1 MKPQPERETTEDPSM
16 RQRKSARLLVIDND
30 RRVLLFRFIHK
41 SGALAGQDYW
51 ATPGGGLEEG
61 ETFHDAA
68 IRELR
73 EETGL
78 IRDTVGEPVADRE
91 FSLQM
96 PDGEYVSSFEKYYL
110 VTSDGATLSRL
121 EWTPQEAEV
130 IADHRWWSRDELRQ
144 TTDIVWPENLLDMLA
159 TATN

>member
-1 MKPQPERETTEDPSM
+1 M
-16 RQRKSARLLVIDND
+16 RQRKSARLLVIDKD

-41 SGALAGQDYW
+41 AGALAGQDYW
-51 ATPGGGLEEG
+51 ATPGGGVEDD

-78 IRDTVGEPVADRE
+78 IREALGEPLANRE
-91 FSLQM
+91 FSLQL
-96 PDGEYVSSFEKYYL
+96 PDGEYVSSFEQYYL
-110 VTSDGATLSRL
+110 VTSDGVALSRL

-144 TTDIVWPENLLDMLA
+144 TTDVVWPENLLDMLA
-159 TATN
+159 AITK

>member
-1 MKPQPERETTEDPSM
+1 V
-16 RQRKSARLLVIDND
+16 RQRKSARLLVIDKD

-41 SGALAGQDYW
+41 AGALAGQDYW
-51 ATPGGGLEEG
+51 ATPGGGVEDD

-78 IRDTVGEPVADRE
+78 IREALGEPLANRE
-91 FSLQM
+91 FSLQL
-96 PDGEYVSSFEKYYL
+96 PDGEYVSSFEQYYL
-110 VTSDGATLSRL
+110 VTSDGVALSRL

-144 TTDIVWPENLLDMLA
+144 TTDVVWPENLLDMLA
-159 TATN
+159 AVTK

>member
-1 MKPQPERETTEDPSM
+1 M
-16 RQRKSARLLVIDND
+16 RQRKSARLLVIDKD

-41 SGALAGQDYW
+41 AGALAGQDYW
-51 ATPGGGLEEG
+51 ATPGGGVEDD

-78 IRDTVGEPVADRE
+78 IREALGEPLANRE
-91 FSLQM
+91 FSLQL
-96 PDGEYVSSFEKYYL
+96 PDGEYVSSFEQYYL
-110 VTSDGATLSRL
+110 VTSDGVALSRL

-144 TTDIVWPENLLDMLA
+144 TTDVVWPENLLDMLA
-159 TATN
+159 AVTK

>member
-16 RQRKSARLLVIDND
+16 RQRKSARLLVIHND
-30 RRVLLFRFIHK
+30 GRVLLFRFVHK

-96 PDGEYVSSFEKYYL
+96 PDGECVSAFEKYYL
-110 VTSDGATLSRL
+110 VTSHDATLSRL
-121 EWTPQEAEV
+121 GWTPQEAEV

-144 TTDIVWPENLLDMLA
+144 TTDIVWPENLLNMLA
-159 TATN
+159 TPTN

>member
-1 MKPQPERETTEDPSM
+1 MM
-16 RQRKSARLLVIDND
+16 RQRKSARLLVIDKD

-41 SGALAGQDYW
+41 AGALAGQDYW
-51 ATPGGGLEEG
+51 ATPGGGVEDD

-78 IRDTVGEPVADRE
+78 IREALGEPLANRE
-91 FSLQM
+91 FSLQL
-96 PDGEYVSSFEKYYL
+96 PDGEYVSSFEQYYL
-110 VTSDGATLSRL
+110 VTSDGVALSRL

-144 TTDIVWPENLLDMLA
+144 TTDVVWPENLLDMLA
-159 TATN
+159 AVTK

>member
-1 MKPQPERETTEDPSM
+1 M

-30 RRVLLFRFIHK
+30 GRVLLFRFIHK

-78 IRDTVGEPVADRE
+78 IRDTVGEPVANRE
-91 FSLQM
+91 FNLQM
-96 PDGEYVSSFEKYYL
+96 PDGEFVSAFEKYYL
-110 VTSDGATLSRL
+110 VTSHDATLSRL
-121 EWTPQEAEV
+121 GWPPDESEV
-130 IADHRWWSRDELRQ
+130 IADHHWWSRDELTH
-144 TTDIVWPENLLDMLA
+144 TTEIIWPEQILQMLA
-159 TATN
+159 TAAPR

>member
-1 MKPQPERETTEDPSM
+1 M
-16 RQRKSARLLVIDND
+16 RQRKSARLLIIDTD
-30 RRVLLFRFIHK
+30 GRVLLFRFIHK

-51 ATPGGGLEEG
+51 ATPGGGVEDG

-78 IRDTVGEPVADRE
+78 IRDALGEPVADRE
-91 FSLQM
+91 FGLQL

-110 VTSDGATLSRL
+110 VTSDGAALSRNG
-121 EWTPQEAEV
+121 WTLQETEV
-130 IADHRWWSRDELRQ
+130 IADHHWWSSDELRQ
-144 TTDIVWPENLLDMLA
+144 TTDVVWPENLLQMLA
-159 TATN
+159 TAASC

>member
-1 MKPQPERETTEDPSM
+1 V
-16 RQRKSARLLVIDND
+16 RQRKSARLLVIDKD

-41 SGALAGQDYW
+41 AGALAGQDYW
-51 ATPGGGLEEG
+51 ATPGGGVEDD

-78 IRDTVGEPVADRE
+78 IREALGEPLANRE
-91 FSLQM
+91 FSLQL
-96 PDGEYVSSFEKYYL
+96 PDGEYVSSFEQYYL
-110 VTSDGATLSRL
+110 VTSDGVALSRL

-144 TTDIVWPENLLDMLA
+144 TTDVVWPENLLDMLA
-159 TATN
+159 AITK

>member
-1 MKPQPERETTEDPSM
+1 M
-16 RQRKSARLLVIDND
+16 RQRKSARLLVIDKD
-30 RRVLLFRFIHK
+30 GCVLLFRFIHK

-51 ATPGGGLEEG
+51 ATPGGGVEEG

-78 IRDTVGEPVADRE
+78 IRDALGEPVANRE
-91 FSLQM
+91 FGLRL
-96 PDGEYVSSFEKYYL
+96 PDGEYVNSFEKYYL
-110 VTSDGATLSRL
+110 VTSDGAILSRL

-159 TATN
+159 TAITHES